1 MDTDYK
7 NLDYETIFQTFLAE
21 TTEQFR
27 DMEQC
32 FVTLE
37 TQPENQET
45 LNEIFRIVHTIKGS
59 SSSLELNS
67 VSRCAHEFEDV
78 LAGLRDNSILITSES
93 ITVLLQT
100 VDALRQVVATCA
112 LASEETTPEC
122 EAFLLRM
129 AGMRD
134 ARENR
139 EKVQGSGAVVEASSS
154 RNAGSPLSD
163 QSQTLRVDSAKLDR
177 MLTLTSELLI
187 SRGRLRELLQAERLD
202 NREEVS
208 QSLETLD
215 RLFLELQEVIMKSR
229 MVPLG
234 PIFRQYVRIVR
245 DLAES
250 TGKSVRIFVEGE
262 EAEVDTSIVEHLRG
276 PLTHLIRN
284 AVDHGIEPE
293 KIRIQKGKYPCGRI
307 DLSAYRQGGSIVI
320 RVADDGAGIDR
331 ERVVEQAM
339 LRGIISETASL
350 SDQEMQRLI
359 LLPGFSTS
367 RTITEVSG
375 RGVGMDVV
383 CRSIEAIHGSVE
395 VESRPSE
402 GTVITMRLPL
412 TLAIIEGFIV
422 GVGSETYVIPMATV
436 TECLDLTTSDSGRS
450 DPGGLISIRGE
461 AVPFLRLRKLFDI
474 EGQAPERESLVVVKH
489 ESGQAGFAVDTLYG
503 EGQLVI
509 KPLGRLFKQ
518 LPGVSASTILD
529 SGRVA
534 LVLDIPGLI
543 RESTGQ
549 SRLM

>member
-129 AGMRD
+129 AAMRD

-187 SRGRLRELLQAERLD
+187 S
-202 NREEVS
+202 
-208 QSLETLD
+208 
-215 RLFLELQEVIMKSR
+215 
-229 MVPLG
+229 
-234 PIFRQYVRIVR
+234 
-245 DLAES
+245 
-250 TGKSVRIFVEGE
+250 
-262 EAEVDTSIVEHLRG
+262 
-276 PLTHLIRN
+276 
-284 AVDHGIEPE
+284 
-293 KIRIQKGKYPCGRI
+293 
-307 DLSAYRQGGSIVI
+307 
-320 RVADDGAGIDR
+320 
-331 ERVVEQAM
+331 
-339 LRGIISETASL
+339 
-350 SDQEMQRLI
+350 QRL
-359 LLPGFSTS
+359 
-367 RTITEVSG
+367 
-375 RGVGMDVV
+375 
-383 CRSIEAIHGSVE
+383 
-395 VESRPSE
+395 
-402 GTVITMRLPL
+402 
-412 TLAIIEGFIV
+412 
-422 GVGSETYVIPMATV
+422 MAK
-436 TECLDLTTSDSGRS
+436 G
-450 DPGGLISIRGE
+450 
-461 AVPFLRLRKLFDI
+461 
-474 EGQAPERESLVVVKH
+474 
-489 ESGQAGFAVDTLYG
+489 
-503 EGQLVI
+503 
-509 KPLGRLFKQ
+509 
-518 LPGVSASTILD
+518 
-529 SGRVA
+529 
-534 LVLDIPGLI
+534 
-543 RESTGQ
+543 
-549 SRLM
+549 

>member
-1 MDTDYK
+1 M
-7 NLDYETIFQTFLAE
+7 
-21 TTEQFR
+21 
-27 DMEQC
+27 
-32 FVTLE
+32 
-37 TQPENQET
+37 
-45 LNEIFRIVHTIKGS
+45 
-59 SSSLELNS
+59 
-67 VSRCAHEFEDV
+67 
-78 LAGLRDNSILITSES
+78 
-93 ITVLLQT
+93 
-100 VDALRQVVATCA
+100 
-112 LASEETTPEC
+112 
-122 EAFLLRM
+122 
-129 AGMRD
+129 
-134 ARENR
+134 
-139 EKVQGSGAVVEASSS
+139 
-154 RNAGSPLSD
+154 LS
-163 QSQTLRVDSAKLDR
+163 
-177 MLTLTSELLI
+177 LTSELI
-187 SRGRLRELLQAERLD
+187 IARGRLRELLQVGQMKA
-202 NREEVS
+202 REEVS

-245 DLAES
+245 DLAEA
-250 TGKSVRIFVEGE
+250 TGKSVRIFIEGE

-276 PLTHLIRN
+276 PLTHIIRN
-284 AVDHGIEPE
+284 AVDHGIEPQE
-293 KIRIQKGKYPCGRI
+293 IRILKGKDPCGRI
-307 DLSAYRQGGSIVI
+307 DLRAYRQGGSIVI
-320 RVADDGAGIDR
+320 RVSDDGAGIDR
-331 ERVVEQAM
+331 QRVVEQAL
-339 LRGIISETASL
+339 LRGIISEPASL

-367 RTITEVSG
+367 PTITEVSG

-402 GTVITMRLPL
+402 GTVITIRLPL

-422 GVGSETYVIPMATV
+422 GVGNETYVIPMATV
-436 TECLDLTTSDSGRS
+436 TECLDLTNADSDRS
-450 DPGGLISIRGE
+450 DPGGLIDIRGE
-461 AVPFLRLRKLFDI
+461 AVPYLRLRRLFDI
-474 EGQAPERESLVVVKH
+474 AGLPPERESLVVVKH
-489 ESGQAGFAVDTLYG
+489 ESGQAGFAVDTLHG

>member
-21 TTEQFR
+21 TSEQFR

-37 TQPENQET
+37 TQPQNQET

-78 LAGLRDNSILITSES
+78 LAGLADNSIQVTSES

-100 VDALRQVVATCA
+100 VDALRQVVATSA
-112 LASEETTPEC
+112 PASEETSPEC
-122 EAFLLRM
+122 EAFLVRM
-129 AGMRD
+129 AAMRNV
-134 ARENR
+134 REPGEN
-139 EKVQGSGAVVEASSS
+139 VQERSAVVETSSV
-154 RNAGSPLSD
+154 RKAATHLSD
-163 QSQTLRVDSAKLDR
+163 QSQTLRVDSAKLDQ
-177 MLTLTSELLI
+177 MLSLTSELLI
-187 SRGRLRELLQAERLD
+187 NRGRLRELLQAGQPQA
-202 NREEVS
+202 REEVS

-245 DLAES
+245 YLAES
-250 TGKSVRIFVEGE
+250 TGKSVRIFTEGE

-293 KIRIQKGKYPCGRI
+293 EIRIQKGKYPCGRI

-331 ERVVEQAM
+331 QRVVEQAM
-339 LRGIISETASL
+339 LRGIISETSSL

-375 RGVGMDVV
+375 RGVGMDAV

-395 VESRPSE
+395 LESRPSE

-422 GVGSETYVIPMATV
+422 GVGSETYVIPMGTV
-436 TECLDLTTSDSGRS
+436 TECLDLTTEDSGRS
-450 DPGGLISIRGE
+450 DPGGLINIRGE

-474 EGQAPERESLVVVKH
+474 EGEPPERESLVVVKH
-489 ESGQAGFAVDTLYG
+489 ELGQAGFAVDTLHG

-543 RESTGQ
+543 RESTSQ

>member
-129 AGMRD
+129 AAMRD

-139 EKVQGSGAVVEASSS
+139 EKVQGSAAVEALSP
-154 RNAGSPLSD
+154 RKAGTALPD

-293 KIRIQKGKYPCGRI
+293 AIRIQKGKYPCGRI

-422 GVGSETYVIPMATV
+422 GVGNETYVIPMATV
-436 TECLDLTTSDSGRS
+436 TECLDLTTSESGRS